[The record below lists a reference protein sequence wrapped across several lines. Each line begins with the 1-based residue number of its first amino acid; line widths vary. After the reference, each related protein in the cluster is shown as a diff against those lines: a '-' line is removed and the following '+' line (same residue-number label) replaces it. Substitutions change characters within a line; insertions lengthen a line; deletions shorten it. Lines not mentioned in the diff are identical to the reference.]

1 MQEKSAL
8 QDEPNQGFNLAAWS
22 GVLYMKLGHH
32 TTHIKNKRFS
42 HLKYSVGFFKDN
54 FFVSSQVHNTV
65 WSSTWIQT

>member
-8 QDEPNQGFNLAAWS
+8 QDEPNQGFNLDSLIWS
-22 GVLYMKLGHH
+22 SVHEIRSPHH
-32 TTHIKNKRFS
+32 PHHHKRFS

-65 WSSTWIQT
+65 